1 MNYVLLPSMN
11 QTIIFWCHWVITIFL
26 PVFLGTEDVNE
37 IKNLRSKKS
46 RIFLP
51 NFKLTA
57 ICSWITKWGVSFLHW
72 CVLRLIL
79 VLQFDEAYTHR
90 KKLNGTSVNP
100 SMTFSLMKLIIDN
113 RDMYDKEI
121 FKQFLRVLIKKCP
134 INDLQEIIFYCDTT
148 WLLGYTRKGS
158 IFGANPLEKAARI
171 SQRKANSFVKN
182 MRRRD
187 FSPKNIW

>member
-11 QTIIFWCHWVITIFL
+11 QTVIFWCHWVITIFL

-46 RIFLP
+46 RIFVP

-72 CVLRLIL
+72 CVLRVIL

-148 WLLGYTRKGS
+148 WLLG
-158 IFGANPLEKAARI
+158 INPLKKNGQNKPEK
-171 SQRKANSFVKN
+171 SE
-182 MRRRD
+182 
-187 FSPKNIW
+187 